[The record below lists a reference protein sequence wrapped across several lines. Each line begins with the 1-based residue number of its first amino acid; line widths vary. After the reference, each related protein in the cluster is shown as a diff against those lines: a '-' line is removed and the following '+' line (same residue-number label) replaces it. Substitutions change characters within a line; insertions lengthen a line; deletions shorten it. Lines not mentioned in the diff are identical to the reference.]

1 MLLAVTE
8 LLSSAKLTKDFVKS
22 PPEIKTLALNPLSLR
37 TSLPLLQHLQ
47 NKMKIISRSLRILQL
62 CYRTAISR
70 ARFEICYLPLRRLAR
85 LLCRGSLPKW
95 LVTANIPAQASA
107 PFIVFGCCYHSPA
120 GRTSADPESLLPPK
134 RTSPNWARF
143 GPLFLPLLPTTF
155 VTSYLAEPN
164 PSSVT
169 SNSESIIANE
179 LLSSFLLNRLLCAIS
194 FAPTQN
200 LPAPQ
205 PMAEHS
211 TYALGLL
218 SFSKLSIIYVRHHLR
233 PWSSFA

>member
-62 CYRTAISR
+62 YYRTTINR
-70 ARFEICYLPLRRLAR
+70 TRFEIYYLPLRPPRPPPMPWF
-85 LLCRGSLPKW
+85 SPQ
-95 LVTANIPAQASA
+95 VTCHSNIPAQASA
-107 PFIVFGCCYHSPA
+107 PFIVFGCYYHSHA

-143 GPLFLPLLPTTF
+143 GPLFLPLLPMTF

-169 SNSESIIANE
+169 SNSESIMANE

-233 PWSSFA
+233 P